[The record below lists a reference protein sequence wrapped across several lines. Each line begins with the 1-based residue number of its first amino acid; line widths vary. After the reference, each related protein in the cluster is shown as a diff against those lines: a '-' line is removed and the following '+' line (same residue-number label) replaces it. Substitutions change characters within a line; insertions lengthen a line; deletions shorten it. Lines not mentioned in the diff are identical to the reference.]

1 MYIVH
6 TCDKYNLLNSI
17 KLFKAQHLKS
27 LTIEKLEDA
36 YYNQFIKK
44 WVKISSVLYKN
55 FKALVHSSFYI
66 YNKF

>member
-44 WVKISSVLYKN
+44 
-55 FKALVHSSFYI
+55 
-66 YNKF
+66 